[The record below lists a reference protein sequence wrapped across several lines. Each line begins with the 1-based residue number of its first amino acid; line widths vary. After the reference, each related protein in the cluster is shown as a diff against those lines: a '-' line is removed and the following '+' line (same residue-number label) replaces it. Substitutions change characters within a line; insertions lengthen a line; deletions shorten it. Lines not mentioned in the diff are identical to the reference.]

1 MKLAPIKAKK
11 DIQIIRLKTDN
22 YSTDDFWILLN
33 KDTVNIHE
41 QRSGETSKQNITIP
55 RKDFD
60 RLVKWYLREQELRN
74 VMPLI

>member
-11 DIQIIRLKTDN
+11 DIQILRLKTDN

-33 KDTVNIHE
+33 GDTVNIHE
-41 QRSGETSKQNITIP
+41 QRSGEKSKQNITIP

-74 VMPLI
+74 VKPLI